1 MKLEKELEQLEQ
13 CKIDVTESLFTGLEN
28 KDGTVN
34 GLSIG
39 EGLDAG
45 ANVRNLAAWRRLNE
59 FKTDIQ
65 GEKKEIEMEAMR
77 VEHQIVRLK
86 ESKQWLIDT
95 SIKVNQLAERHSTGF
110 EKNRLIQEF
119 KGYLRKKIGLD
130 KLQKQ
135 EESA

>member
-1 MKLEKELEQLEQ
+1 M
-13 CKIDVTESLFTGLEN
+13 
-28 KDGTVN
+28 N